1 MRILIVTSWY
11 PTNRNP
17 ESGTFFRDRA
27 QILHK
32 IGINIV
38 VCSEIFYSSKKL
50 FSVFFK
56 QKIKF
61 HIDELIP
68 TYISEGVNYF
78 PKLEKL
84 KFKLYKKRLIKL
96 VNNTIQN
103 EGVPDVVF
111 INSTL
116 LAGVALADYLNDKKI
131 PFIIS
136 EHLKEFL
143 FPDSFSKFQRK
154 IISHTYKLSSKIIA
168 TSSALKKTISYSF
181 PKYKSKIS
189 IIPNPVDEDI
199 FVKKQIIKKESCINI
214 ICVALLRPEKRID
227 LIIQSF
233 YELLQSGRET
243 KLTIVGD
250 GPLKSKLINQIQE
263 LDISSSV
270 KLKGYLS
277 QKYIVQELHKNDFL
291 VLASDMETFGV
302 VLIEAQACGLPVV
315 ATDCGGP
322 SDIISSDTGILVKP
336 GSIQE
341 LTKGLIKMI
350 DSINNYKSE
359 IIRKK
364 TIDQFGKHAYFDA
377 IEGLVNNII
386 SNSN

>member
-11 PTNRNP
+11 PTNCNP

-111 INSTL
+111 IN
-116 LAGVALADYLNDKKI
+116 
-131 PFIIS
+131 
-136 EHLKEFL
+136 
-143 FPDSFSKFQRK
+143 
-154 IISHTYKLSSKIIA
+154 
-168 TSSALKKTISYSF
+168 
-181 PKYKSKIS
+181 
-189 IIPNPVDEDI
+189 
-199 FVKKQIIKKESCINI
+199 
-214 ICVALLRPEKRID
+214 
-227 LIIQSF
+227 
-233 YELLQSGRET
+233 
-243 KLTIVGD
+243 
-250 GPLKSKLINQIQE
+250 
-263 LDISSSV
+263 
-270 KLKGYLS
+270 
-277 QKYIVQELHKNDFL
+277 
-291 VLASDMETFGV
+291 
-302 VLIEAQACGLPVV
+302 
-315 ATDCGGP
+315 
-322 SDIISSDTGILVKP
+322 
-336 GSIQE
+336 
-341 LTKGLIKMI
+341 
-350 DSINNYKSE
+350 
-359 IIRKK
+359 
-364 TIDQFGKHAYFDA
+364 
-377 IEGLVNNII
+377 
-386 SNSN
+386 

>member
-11 PTNRNP
+11 PTKRNP

-32 IGINIV
+32 IGMNIV

-56 QKIKF
+56 QKIKV
-61 HIDELIP
+61 HVDEFIP
-68 TYISEGVNYF
+68 TYLSEGVNFF

-96 VNNTIQN
+96 VNNIIQI

-116 LAGVALADYLNDKKI
+116 WSGAALADYLHNKKI

-143 FPDSFSKFQRK
+143 YPDSFSIFQRN
-154 IISHTYKLSSKIIA
+154 IIGHAYELSSKIIA
-168 TSSALKKTISYSF
+168 TSSALKKTISNSF

-199 FVKKQIIKKESCINI
+199 FVKKQIIKKQSCINI

-233 YELLQSGRET
+233 YELLQSGKKA

-250 GPLKSKLINQIQE
+250 GPLKSKLANQIQE
-263 LDISSSV
+263 LNILGSV

-277 QKYIVQELHKNDFL
+277 KKHIVQELHKNDFL
-291 VLASDMETFGV
+291 VLASEMETFGV

-322 SDIISSDTGILVKP
+322 SDIASSDTGILVKP
-336 GSIQE
+336 GTCQE
-341 LTKGLIKMI
+341 LTKGLIKMM
-350 DSINNYKSE
+350 DSINDYKSE

-364 TIDQFGKHAYFDA
+364 TINQFGKHAYFNA
-377 IEGLVNNII
+377 IEGLVNKII
-386 SNSN
+386 SNSS